1 MNFSK
6 RESKLIYMLLDDN
19 VEVHEL
25 CNDLNVT
32 NKTLKSDIIRI
43 NRAITN
49 FASEIKVID
58 NYVALET
65 IYPASHWRSVM
76 VLNQDISDEHLIFL
90 KLLFKEDY
98 VMISDFASE
107 LYMSKSKLEKAFQS
121 SKLIKEYSKR
131 VRNRGVII
139 DIPVANKFS
148 LAISILLPYV
158 DDLNYMV
165 SSRRLIGQITDD
177 PIQISEFKLVSEN
190 FNQLINNYDVLTDQE
205 SKVIFLILMLSKFV
219 LPLSLNEQEELVNE
233 LVSMESKEQKLY
245 GEIEKIII
253 NTLSENNIQDIDKQ
267 ILNNMIMHVQSSVD
281 KQNYSTLSEKLEN
294 QIRTEYSYALT
305 IAKELKCKLQSKLS
319 LCLVEEEASYLAIY
333 TQTFLNQT
341 NKKLNLKILI
351 LCQYGLSLSNYIY
364 FWIKQNISD
373 DLDIETSSV
382 LQFWQKKIDIDSYDA
397 IITTIDNIETNPNA
411 TIMISS
417 LPTDEEKQLIKR
429 KLNKLSIEKQFKNIV
444 SKENVKNVTIE
455 KLDDLYEYIQK
466 DLGNYNRQYLHKM
479 RERTNEGLTNINGV
493 LIFHSDSSLVDQNRL
508 LIYKLHEPITVD
520 GKQVKMIFTFVFTT
534 EFINEYND
542 VIKKIYKVL
551 YLDDY
556 VAALYETKTNAQFMW
571 IFKNQIQGR
580 ENVNK

>member
-6 RESKLIYMLLDDN
+6 RESNLIYMLLDDN

-32 NKTLKSDIIRI
+32 NKTLKSDIARI
-43 NRAITN
+43 NNAINN

-58 NYVALET
+58 NMVTLDT

-90 KLLFKEDY
+90 KLLFKDDY

-107 LYMSKSKLEKAFQS
+107 LYISKSKLEKTFQS
-121 SKLIKEYSKR
+121 SKLIKEYTKR

-148 LAISILLPYV
+148 LAISVLLPYV

-165 SSRRLIGQITDD
+165 SSRRLIGQITDE

-190 FNQLINNYDVLTDQE
+190 FNQLIGNYEILTDQE

-219 LPLSLNEQEELVNE
+219 LPLSSNEQEELVSE

-281 KQNYSTLSEKLEN
+281 KQSYSTLSEKLEN

-341 NKKLNLKILI
+341 SKKLNLKVLI

-364 FWIKQNISD
+364 FWIKQNISE

-417 LPTDEEKQLIKR
+417 LPTDEEKQLIKHR
-429 KLNKLSIEKQFKNIV
+429 LSKLSIEKQFKNIV
-444 SKENVKNVTIE
+444 SKENVKNVNIE

-508 LIYKLHEPITVD
+508 LIYKINNPITVD
-520 GKQVKMIFTFVFTT
+520 DKQVKMVFTFVFTT